1 MLSRYF
7 KLKVL
12 LLSLIALTTAS
23 LSAQKPTI
31 FFTGEDDNGQFLQ
44 IRYAT
49 VTNLTRGWTEFLFWP
64 DTVLTFKFNPAGGG
78 IGISDFTTNGNLH
91 LFQNTPNPF
100 NGTTILLLNV
110 QEGTPVKMTI
120 TDFTG
125 RSVASLRFIPQQ
137 AGTHQFIVNIS
148 HSGYYTLITQQN
160 EQVSSIKMICN
171 TNGNAKNSIE
181 YIGIVKSEPIVSTP
195 KSDEKGESYK
205 SYNIGDEMQYCGFA
219 IRNNS
224 VIQSHNHTG
233 TLAAGE
239 ETVILQFPT
248 NNIYSSFGQP
258 CPNAPTVT
266 DYDGNIYPTAQ
277 YGTQCWMKENL
288 RTTHFADGSAVSSF
302 STSSF
307 PPYYYF
313 PGNDTNNVA
322 TYGLLYNW
330 KTVMHGAASSNA
342 NPSGVQGICPDG
354 WHVPSNAE
362 WTQFTDYLKD
372 QNVFSCNFNVSI
384 GKALC
389 DTDGWLECSSEC
401 TIGNN
406 SSTNNATGFSILP
419 AGHFYWGAAQFYGM
433 HANFWTSTE
442 YDVYDSYC
450 RILEYNYAGIDTDLK
465 RWVTGYSVRCVR
477 N

>member
-1 MLSRYF
+1 MKRVIFLSTIVLML
-7 KLKVL
+7 V
-12 LLSLIALTTAS
+12 S
-23 LSAQKPTI
+23 LSAQKPSLI
-31 FFTGEDDNGQFLQ
+31 FTGEDDNGQFLQ

-49 VTNLTRGWTEFLFWP
+49 VSNLTCGWTEFLFWP
-64 DTVLTFKFNPAGGG
+64 DTILEFKANPGGCG
-78 IGISDFTTNGNLH
+78 SGISGFSTNGGLF

-100 NGTTILLLNV
+100 DGTTIQLLSV
-110 QEGTPVKMTI
+110 REGSPVTITI
-120 TDFTG
+120 TDLIG
-125 RSVASLRFIPQQ
+125 RSVASLQFIPQLT
-137 AGTHQFIVNIS
+137 GIHQIVVNLS
-148 HSGYYTLITQQN
+148 SSGYYLLTAQQD

-171 TNGNAKNSIE
+171 TNGNAKNSID
-181 YIGIVKSEPIVSTP
+181 YGGIVKAESIVSTL
-195 KSDEKGESYK
+195 KADEKGESHK
-205 SYNIGDEMQYCGFA
+205 PYNIGDEMRYNGYA

-224 VIQSHNHTG
+224 VIQSHNLVG
-233 TLAAGE
+233 NLAAGE
-239 ETVILQFPT
+239 ETITLQFPT
-248 NNIYSSFGQP
+248 NNVYLSFGQP

-266 DYDGNIYPTAQ
+266 DYDGNIYTTAQ

-288 RTTHFADGSAVSSF
+288 RTTHFADGSAVSSYSS
-302 STSSF
+302 STF

-322 TYGLLYNW
+322 THGLLYNW

-342 NPSGVQGICPDG
+342 IPSGVQGICPDG

-372 QNVFSCNFNVSI
+372 QNVFSCRNKVNI

-389 DTDGWLECSSEC
+389 DTDGWLESSSEC
-401 TIGNN
+401 AIGNN
-406 SSTNNATGFSILP
+406 SSTNNATGFTIPP

-442 YDVYDSYC
+442 YDIYDSYC
-450 RILEYNYAGIDTDLK
+450 RTLGYNYTFIATDLK
-465 RWVTGYSVRCVR
+465 SWGMGYSVRCVR